1 MRAEHYIEQ
10 LLYRYHC
17 VVMPDFGAFL
27 AQSESA
33 KINSATNTIHPP
45 TKIVSFNE
53 QLSKNDGLLV
63 AHMAK
68 ANKLSYEEM
77 LHEVELIVKDWKKRL
92 KDGDELELFGI
103 GKLWLNS
110 DQRIQFQPENKINYL
125 TSSFGL
131 SSFAASPVRREVLKE
146 EVEALEEQIPFI
158 ITPEKRQESSFRPLL
173 KYAAIVLL
181 ALSTGFTGYRFYNKT
196 LENQE
201 LARQEAQ
208 EQVAKYIQEAT
219 FFDSNPLQLPSF
231 NLNVKK
237 AQKESHHVIAG
248 AFRVLEN
255 ANKKVRVLQRKGYN
269 ALHLG
274 VNRYGLHQVAY
285 ASFEDPK
292 EALRFLK
299 EIRRTESADAWLLSE
314 K

>member
-1 MRAEHYIEQ
+1 MRAEHYIEE

-33 KINSATNTIHPP
+33 TINSATNTIYPP
-45 TKIVSFNE
+45 SKIISFNE

-68 ANKLSYEEM
+68 AHGMGYEEM
-77 LHEVELIVKDWKKRL
+77 LHEIGLITNDWKKRL
-92 KDGDELELFGI
+92 KDGDTIDLFGI
-103 GKLWLNS
+103 GKLWLNANS
-110 DQRIQFQPENKINYL
+110 RIQFQPENKINYL

-131 SSFAASPVRREVLKE
+131 APFATTPVAREILKE
-146 EVEALEEQIPFI
+146 EVEAMEERIPFI
-158 ITPEKRQESSFRPLL
+158 ITPEKRQESAFRPLL

-181 ALSTGFTGYRFYNKT
+181 ALSTGFTGYRFYNQT

-201 LARQEAQ
+201 LAREEAQ
-208 EQVAKYIQEAT
+208 EQVSKYIQEAT
-219 FFDSNPLQLPSF
+219 FFDSEPLELPIF
-231 NLNVKK
+231 NMNVKK
-237 AQKESHHVIAG
+237 AQKASHHVIAG
-248 AFRVLEN
+248 AFRIEAN
-255 ANKKVRVLQRKGYN
+255 AKKKIDALQNKGYN
-269 ALHLG
+269 AIHLG
-274 VNRYGLHQVAY
+274 TNRYGLHQVAY

-292 EALRFLK
+292 EALAFLK